1 MSLGNPSIY
10 RRVYEKGETKCY
22 DVSTRTGDLTF
33 SGKCPE
39 YFALKYGEII
49 LNCINCLKYGSL
61 NGHQFAMCVNCGEDT
76 GAQRGFS
83 NFGQES
89 DDETSFHRPSVFD
102 TYLSDKDD
110 WGLTRIGD
118 KMRENTI
125 QNMVYEL
132 YNYLCEKFGYEEE
145 PTIRGLCDYLFSLD
159 HNPKEAFYRINEAMG
174 IPYEQLYD
182 RNWAYLF
189 GPHFDSEDDYIVDD
203 DEEDEININFEE
215 PCKSHEETRP
225 VLMRTDTEYHYGS
238 CDSEVGDSE
247 VDYVMYLSDR
257 RRGMSID
264 SNEDEDAV
272 SEISVC
278 EVESQQEQLQEQEQE
293 QEQEQIVQVM
303 EDA

>member
-1 MSLGNPSIY
+1 M
-10 RRVYEKGETKCY
+10 
-22 DVSTRTGDLTF
+22 
-33 SGKCPE
+33 
-39 YFALKYGEII
+39 
-49 LNCINCLKYGSL
+49 
-61 NGHQFAMCVNCGEDT
+61 
-76 GAQRGFS
+76 
-83 NFGQES
+83 
-89 DDETSFHRPSVFD
+89 
-102 TYLSDKDD
+102 
-110 WGLTRIGD
+110 
-118 KMRENTI
+118 
-125 QNMVYEL
+125 
-132 YNYLCEKFGYEEE
+132 
-145 PTIRGLCDYLFSLD
+145 FSLD
-159 HNPKEAFYRINEAMG
+159 HNPREAFYRINEAKG